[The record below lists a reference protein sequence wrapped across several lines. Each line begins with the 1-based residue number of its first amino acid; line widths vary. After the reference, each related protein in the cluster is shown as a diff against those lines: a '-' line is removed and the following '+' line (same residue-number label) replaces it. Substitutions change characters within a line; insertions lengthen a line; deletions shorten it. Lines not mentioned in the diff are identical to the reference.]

1 VAAAAV
7 MELLA
12 GKPVMADRASKRHSD
27 SVLEVLLVAISAL
40 KVEVDTYS
48 RHQDL
53 RHHIQ
58 APTVQKTNH
67 PIQDPLV
74 SRQGPPDGC
83 GQSTAPPIVIDF
95 PPWEIVG
102 LERA

>member
-1 VAAAAV
+1 MMV
-7 MELLA
+7 
-12 GKPVMADRASKRHSD
+12 DRTLTRHSD
-27 SVLEVLLVAISAL
+27 SILEVLLVATSAL
-40 KVEVDTYS
+40 KVEVDMYN

-53 RHHIQ
+53 HHHIR
-58 APTVQKTNH
+58 APTVQRTNH

-74 SRQGPPDGC
+74 SRQGPPDGY